1 MKLSLIRHGY
11 TEGNQRHLY
20 YGNTELPLLEEG
32 ISFLKELAEEYV
44 YPQAPHFYTSGMLR
58 TEQTLNALY
67 GPVEHEI
74 IPGIREIDFGD
85 FEMRAYEELKND
97 PAYQKWISGDVES
110 NICPGG
116 ESGVIVTE
124 RALKALE
131 PIIKRGEDAVCITH
145 GGVISGVANHYFPNP
160 KGRLCYVPEP
170 GCGFQIEFS
179 GMKAVSYKLIP
190 EEKDPGADK

>member
-85 FEMRAYEELKND
+85 FEMRTYEELKND

-110 NICPGG
+110 NVCPGG
-116 ESGVIVTE
+116 ESGVIVTK

-131 PIIKRGEDAVCITH
+131 PVIKFGEDAVCITH
-145 GGVISGVANHYFPNP
+145 GGVISGVLNHYFPDSR
-160 KGRLCYVPEP
+160 GRFAYIPEP
-170 GCGFQIEFS
+170 GCGWQIEFS
-179 GMKAVSYKLIP
+179 GMKALSYKLIP
-190 EEKDPGADK
+190 EEKKPGSDR